1 MCQNVLIPSFCI
13 HYSVKIKNWFYFFFR
28 SSDMQKFHHLLGCHA
43 IGIFTYLFLSALRV
57 LNLLC
62 QAKGLIR
69 ILRSGSS
76 SSKLLSRLILLKFTL
91 RMPISSQQN
100 VTLPE
105 SSSKKSKPSS
115 AHKAVESFLIIL
127 LVTNQ
132 SEISFNAARESSN
145 GSSQIFWVIFLSGQ
159 YTIIKGYKETAISH
173 IS

>member
-1 MCQNVLIPSFCI
+1 
-13 HYSVKIKNWFYFFFR
+13 
-28 SSDMQKFHHLLGCHA
+28 
-43 IGIFTYLFLSALRV
+43 
-57 LNLLC
+57 
-62 QAKGLIR
+62 
-69 ILRSGSS
+69 
-76 SSKLLSRLILLKFTL
+76 
-91 RMPISSQQN
+91 MPISSQQN

-115 AHKAVESFLIIL
+115 AYKAVESFLIIL

-173 IS
+173 ISWVSYWLGIDSNTKKHIWAAL